1 MSIADA
7 GLLRTRLSGI
17 AAQVACVLAGCSS
30 ATALAQPQS
39 ESATG
44 SLLEEVIVTAQFK
57 AERLQETPIAITALS
72 GEMLEARS
80 QTSITEVAA
89 GAPNVTLTP
98 AGAGFGNSAT
108 ASIRGVGQS
117 DFNFAFE
124 PGVGMYID
132 DVYYGVLFGSVFDLT
147 DLERIEVLRGPQG
160 TLAGKN
166 SVGGAIKLFSRKPSA
181 EGSGYVEATYGSF
194 DRIDLRAGGD
204 FTLVPDKLYGRVS
217 GVAKRRDGYMKRLD
231 YNCANGSS
239 STDTARTSRDCEI
252 GAEGGQDLLGARVAL
267 RWLPADAIENNLIAD
282 VTEDRSEVQPAKLIS
297 QGPWA
302 GANNYIT
309 APESYTSYSTFIGHP
324 GTAAEFTIPPVNTV
338 SAWGVSNNLDVKF
351 TEQLALKS
359 ITAYRHAEGDFS
371 QDVDTSPADVETIFN
386 VVSHRQ
392 FTQELRLSG
401 ATAGDFLEWTV
412 GAYYYDARSTIGGRK
427 DINFGLAPGGGG
439 IPGVLDPLEFLDDD
453 TIDSENKSAFAHLV
467 VHPTDRLSVTGGMR
481 YSEESKDY
489 TFTRLLPNG
498 APHPVLAAL
507 NGLTGSFSG
516 DQVDYRLSVDYRF
529 TRYLMT
535 YVQYSTGFK
544 GGGVNPRPFFA
555 TQVQPFEPETL
566 DAFEVG
572 VKSDLLDGRL
582 RVNAALFRND
592 YKDIQLTA
600 LSCDQV
606 SPFPGAPCALPLNA
620 GTATVQG
627 AELEVQLRLA
637 AFMLDASASVLDFEY
652 DRVDT
657 ARTGITADMITPFT
671 PERKY
676 AVGAQ
681 YEWDIGSGII
691 TPRIDWSY
699 QSEFFTNALNAPTNL
714 IDGRGLVNARIAWA
728 NADDTWEA
736 ALCGTNLANKFYYLN
751 TFDLAAPPFFVS
763 SGQPGRPREWAVT
776 VKRKF

>member
-1 MSIADA
+1 MGIADTTV
-7 GLLRTRLSGI
+7 LRTRLSSL
-17 AAQVACVLAGCSS
+17 AAHVACALAGCSS
-30 ATALAQPQS
+30 AAALAQTDS
-39 ESATG
+39 KGAAG

-72 GEMLEARS
+72 GEMLEARN
-80 QTSITEVAA
+80 QTNITEVAA
-89 GAPNVTLTP
+89 NAPSVTLTP
-98 AGAGFGNSAT
+98 AGSGFGNSAT

-117 DFNFAFE
+117 DFNFAYE

-147 DLERIEVLRGPQG
+147 DLERVEVLRGPQG

-166 SVGGAIKLFSRKPSA
+166 SVGGAIKLFSRKPS
-181 EGSGYVEATYGSF
+181 EDGGGYVEATYGSF

-204 FTLVPDKLYGRVS
+204 FTLISDKLYGRVS

-231 YNCANGSS
+231 YNCAIGSS
-239 STDTARTSRDCEI
+239 SNNTGRTANDCEI
-252 GAEGGQDLLGARVAL
+252 GTEGGQDLLGARVAL
-267 RWLPADAIENNLIAD
+267 RWLPTDAIENNLIGD
-282 VTEDRSEVQPAKLIS
+282 ITEDRSEVQATKLLS

-302 GANNYIT
+302 AGNNYVT
-309 APESYTSYSTFIGHP
+309 GPESYTTYATYLGHP
-324 GTAAEFTIPPVNTV
+324 GTAAEFSIPPVNTV
-338 SAWGVSNNLDVKF
+338 SAWGVSNNLDIKL
-351 TEQLALKS
+351 TEQLSLKS
-359 ITAYRHAEGDFS
+359 ITAYRYAEGEFS
-371 QDVDTSPADVETIFN
+371 QDIDASPADVEAIYN
-386 VVSHRQ
+386 IVSHRQ

-401 ATAGDFLEWTV
+401 TTASEFLDWTV

-439 IPGVLDPLEFLDDD
+439 IPGILDPLEFLDDD

-467 VHPTDRLSVTGGMR
+467 IHPTDRLSVTGGVR

-489 TFTRLLPNG
+489 TFMRLQPNG
-498 APHPVLAAL
+498 TPHPLLATL

-529 TRYLMT
+529 SGNVMAYT
-535 YVQYSTGFK
+535 QYSTGFK

-555 TQVQPFEPETL
+555 TQVAPFESETL
-566 DAFEVG
+566 DAIEVG
-572 VKSDLLDGRL
+572 LKSDLLDGRL

-592 YKDIQLTA
+592 YQDIQLTA
-600 LSCDQV
+600 LSCDQL

-620 GTATVQG
+620 GTATTQG
-627 AELEVQLRLA
+627 AEVEVQLRLG

-676 AVGAQ
+676 SAGMQ
-681 YEWDIGSGII
+681 YEWDIGAGTV
-691 TPRIDWSY
+691 TPRVDWSY
-699 QSEFFTNALNAPTNL
+699 QSEFFTNALNGQTNL
-714 IDGRGLVNARIAWA
+714 IDGRGLVNARISWA
-728 NADDTWEA
+728 NSDDTWEA
-736 ALCGTNLANKFYYLN
+736 ALSGTNLADKFYYLN
-751 TFDLAAPPFFVS
+751 NFDLAGPPIFAR